1 MTKPKDNLVNW
12 LLLDLNSFF
21 ASCEQQMNPRLRNR
35 VVGVVPMMGVDTT
48 CLLAVS
54 YSGKRLGLR
63 TGTPVGEA
71 KSICPDIVLIAGD
84 HKKYRFYH
92 DKVIEAIESCTHVD
106 RILSIDEMACRMTGS
121 QRIPENAIAL
131 AKRIKEK
138 IRAEVGECLT
148 SSIGIAPNI
157 LLAKAASDM
166 QKPDGLVVI
175 TPDDIPNKLLHV
187 KLNHF
192 SGIGPQMKKR
202 LNRHGVFTVSDLYE
216 CDHRRMRAIWGG
228 VEGTRFHAKLWGQDI
243 ERETGDKK
251 VLGHQHVLEPRLRN
265 RQDAL
270 NVLQHL
276 LMKAAERLRRYDY
289 YCKRFSI
296 VIRLDHHMGYWWR
309 ETDFAETQD
318 TQFLLRLLEK
328 FYQEYDGTRPLR
340 VGVTLHGLV
349 PAHAHQE
356 DLFAP
361 RRPAALLTSIDEINK
376 KYGRHSVTF
385 GLNTYVQEK
394 VGGDKIAFQR
404 VPEVVYL

>member
-1 MTKPKDNLVNW
+1 MDKMPPDLVNW

-21 ASCEQQMNPRLRNR
+21 ASCEQQDNPRLRNR
-35 VVGVVPMMGVDTT
+35 VVGIVPVENVDTT
-48 CLLAVS
+48 CLLSVS
-54 YSGKRLGLR
+54 YNGKRLGLR

-92 DKVIEAIESCTHVD
+92 DKVVEVIESCTHVD

-166 QKPDGLVVI
+166 QKPDGLVLI
-175 TPDDIPNKLLHV
+175 KPSDIPHKLLPL

-202 LNRHGVFTVSDLYE
+202 LNRHGIFTVKDLYA
-216 CDHRRMRAIWGG
+216 CDMRRLRGVWGG
-228 VEGTRFHAKLWGQDI
+228 VEGARFHAKLWGHDI
-243 ERETGDKK
+243 ERVTGDKK

-265 RQDAL
+265 RFDAF
-270 NVLQHL
+270 NVLEHL
-276 LMKAAERLRRYDY
+276 LIKAAERLRRYDY
-289 YCKRFSI
+289 YCKRLSV

-318 TQFLLRLLEK
+318 TQFLLRILEK
-328 FYQEYDGTRPLR
+328 FYRDYDGTRPLR

-349 PAHAHQE
+349 PAAAHQE
-356 DLFAP
+356 DLFAT
-361 RRPAALLTSIDEINK
+361 RRPATLLTSIDQINK
-376 KYGRHSVTF
+376 KFGRHSVTF
-385 GLNTYVQEK
+385 GLNSYVQEK
-394 VGGDKIAFQR
+394 VGTDKIAFQR
-404 VPEVVYL
+404 VPEVLYL